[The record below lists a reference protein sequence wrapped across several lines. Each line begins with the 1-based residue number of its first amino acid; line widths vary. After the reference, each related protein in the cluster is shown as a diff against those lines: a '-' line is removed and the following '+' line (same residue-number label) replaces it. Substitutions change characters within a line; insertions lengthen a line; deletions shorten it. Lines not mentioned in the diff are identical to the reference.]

1 METVLFLFLASLL
14 PFSSASPLSNY
25 YYDYY
30 SQPVYYNQPDYYSQ
44 PDYYNQPDYN
54 QPAQPQPS
62 GNTQVSPGQT
72 GSDQEYCQL
81 GSDHTMCQYQVN
93 N

>member
-1 METVLFLFLASLL
+1 MKTVFFCILAFLL
-14 PFSSASPLSNY
+14 PLSSESPLSY
-25 YYDYY
+25 TYYDYY
-30 SQPVYYNQPDYYSQ
+30 QPNYYSQ
-44 PDYYNQPDYN
+44 PDYYNQPDYY

-62 GNTQVSPGQT
+62 GNTQVSPGLA

-93 N
+93 I

>member
-14 PFSSASPLSNY
+14 PFSSASPLSYY

-30 SQPVYYNQPDYYSQ
+30 SQPGYYNQPDYYS
-44 PDYYNQPDYN
+44 QPDYN

-93 N
+93 I

>member
-1 METVLFLFLASLL
+1 MKTVFFCILAFLL
-14 PFSSASPLSNY
+14 PLSSESPLSY
-25 YYDYY
+25 SYYDYY
-30 SQPVYYNQPDYYSQ
+30 QPNYYSQ
-44 PDYYNQPDYN
+44 PDYYNQPDYYSQPNYN

-62 GNTQVSPGQT
+62 GNTKVSAGLA

-93 N
+93 I

>member
-1 METVLFLFLASLL
+1 MKTVFFCILAFLL
-14 PFSSASPLSNY
+14 PLSSESPLSY
-25 YYDYY
+25 SYYDYY
-30 SQPVYYNQPDYYSQ
+30 QPNYYSQ
-44 PDYYNQPDYN
+44 PDYYNQPDYY

-62 GNTQVSPGQT
+62 GNTQVSPGLA

-93 N
+93 I